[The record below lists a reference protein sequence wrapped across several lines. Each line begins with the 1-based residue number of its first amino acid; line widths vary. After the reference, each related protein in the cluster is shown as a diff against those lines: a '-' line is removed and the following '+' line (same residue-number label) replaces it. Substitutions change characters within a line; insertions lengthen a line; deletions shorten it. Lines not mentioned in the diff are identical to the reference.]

1 VRYYG
6 RSLHAAGRSAAS
18 ARSRRSRSI
27 CCATWCPRDGRSASV
42 DIASTEERSG
52 SQWLASLGFS
62 NTEVATGEILYE
74 MQVGGIF
81 RLEDGLI
88 AELQAF
94 PSVEE
99 AAAALGTG

>member
-1 VRYYG
+1 
-6 RSLHAAGRSAAS
+6 
-18 ARSRRSRSI
+18 
-27 CCATWCPRDGRSASV
+27 
-42 DIASTEERSG
+42 
-52 SQWLASLGFS
+52 
-62 NTEVATGEILYE
+62 